1 MTIYILERLRSQS
14 SFFFFFF
21 FFFFGINN
29 IAILDIGKG
38 DCCYIIFGISKNE
51 AMNLL
56 KNADLSE
63 KKVDDFQI
71 QKIYIFFLSNDQ
83 NGQ

>member
-1 MTIYILERLRSQS
+1 MTIYILERLRFQS
-14 SFFFFFF
+14 SICNSLHVFFFVFFVLF
-21 FFFFGINN
+21 LFCFVLFFGINN

-56 KNADLSE
+56 KNADS
-63 KKVDDFQI
+63 
-71 QKIYIFFLSNDQ
+71 S
-83 NGQ
+83 